1 VLRRTSLT
9 LLVLA
14 LAWPAGAVAV
24 AQEPGPQP
32 APAPADAPPPVVA
45 DPRLSPNLA
54 AVAVDSPAYRVALD
68 RFRQAEQRVA
78 EARDRFTSEQELLG
92 ELHQAEARLIGDVN
106 EASRRRSKSA
116 RRAEELSGAV
126 HDLAVATY
134 VGGGMG
140 LGDGV
145 ALGGASTPLAQDL
158 DLEAITAGQRHRVLV
173 EAVSRDQLAEYRA
186 HLDVVE
192 QSDQAIVAGVAAI
205 DEVRRRLVTTAAARD
220 EAQADATRA
229 NDDLLRRSSELAD
242 ARLGAQVVG
251 LDFSLVVLDAYV
263 RAALVLLFEQPSCG
277 LRWQALAGIGRTES
291 GHGTF
296 GGAVVDPSGQVSR
309 PIIGIPL
316 DGNNGTEA
324 IGDTDGGEL
333 DGDPVVDRAVGPM
346 QFIPTSWRAF
356 GRDGNGDG
364 RRDPQN
370 LYDSATAAGVLLCR
384 GAPLDSDGRLRASF
398 LRYNNSGAYADTV
411 LGRTRGYD
419 GFVIPPVPGA

>member
-1 VLRRTSLT
+1 M
-9 LLVLA
+9 
-14 LAWPAGAVAV
+14 
-24 AQEPGPQP
+24 
-32 APAPADAPPPVVA
+32 
-45 DPRLSPNLA
+45 SPNLA
-54 AVAVDSPAYRVALD
+54 AVAVDSPAYRVAAD
-68 RFRQAEQRVA
+68 RYREAEQQVA
-78 EARDRFTSEQELLG
+78 DARQRFTSEQTLLG
-92 ELHQAEARLIGDVN
+92 ELHQAEARLIGEVN
-106 EASRRRSKSA
+106 EASRRRAKSA

-134 VGGGMG
+134 VAGGMG
-140 LGDGV
+140 T
-145 ALGGASTPLAQDL
+145 GGGTGSDAGATDLFDQGL
-158 DLEAITAGQRHRVLV
+158 DLESITAGQRHRVLV
-173 EAVSRDQLAEYRA
+173 EAVSRDQLTEYRA

-192 QSDQAIVAGVAAI
+192 QADQAIVAGMAAT

-220 EAQADATRA
+220 QAQADAARSA
-229 NDDLLRRSSELAD
+229 DDLIRRSADLAD

-251 LDFSLVVLDAYV
+251 LDFPLVVLDAYV
-263 RAALVLLFEQPSCG
+263 RAALTLAFENPSCG

-296 GGAVVDPSGQVSR
+296 GGAVVGPSGQVSR

-316 DGNNGTEA
+316 DGNNGTQA

-333 DGDPVVDRAVGPM
+333 DGDPTVDRAVGPM

-364 RRDPQN
+364 QRDPQN
-370 LYDSATAAGVLLCR
+370 LYDAATAAGVLLCR

-398 LRYNNSGAYADTV
+398 LRYNNSGVYADTV

-419 GFVIPPVPGA
+419 RFVIPPVPGA